1 MNAAELQALI
11 RSRIPV
17 ADFMQLEVL
26 SLTPDQ
32 VDISAPLEPNRNVHG
47 TLFGGSGTA
56 IALVAAWSLVHARM
70 HAQGLLQPLV
80 VAQQSTQY
88 FKPVTDRVLA
98 RCRWRFSSTKA
109 KPRPGWKR
117 CSRRER
123 RPRGGRSG
131 HQKLTLPSGLRGHPH
146 LTAPLVPLAVELQEI
161 HLVDLHL

>member
-17 ADFMQLEVL
+17 ADFMQLEVR

-56 IALVAAWSLVHARM
+56 MALVAAWSLVHARM

-88 FKPVTDRVLA
+88 FKPVTGRVLA
-98 RCRWRFSSTKA
+98 RAMFA
-109 KPRPGWKR
+109 
-117 CSRRER
+117 
-123 RPRGGRSG
+123 
-131 HQKLTLPSGLRGHPH
+131 HPQAWGEFTQR
-146 LTAPLVPLAVELQEI
+146 LAQGQRARVPVQVELQQHEGQTAARVEA
-161 HLVDLHL
+161 LFAA

>member
-17 ADFMQLEVL
+17 ADFMQLEVR

-70 HAQGLLQPLV
+70 HTQGLLQRLV

-98 RCRWRFSSTKA
+98 RAVFA
-109 KPRPGWKR
+109 
-117 CSRRER
+117 
-123 RPRGGRSG
+123 
-131 HQKLTLPSGLRGHPH
+131 HPQAWGEFTQR
-146 LTAPLVPLAVELQEI
+146 LAQGQRARVPVQVELQQHEGQTAARVEA
-161 HLVDLHL
+161 LFAA

>member
-17 ADFMQLEVL
+17 ADFMQLEVR

-70 HAQGLLQPLV
+70 HAHGLRQPLV

-88 FKPVTDRVLA
+88 FKPVTGRVLA
-98 RCRWRFSSTKA
+98 RAVFA
-109 KPRPGWKR
+109 
-117 CSRRER
+117 
-123 RPRGGRSG
+123 
-131 HQKLTLPSGLRGHPH
+131 HPQAWGEFTQR
-146 LTAPLVPLAVELQEI
+146 LAQGQRARVPVQVELQQHEGQTAARVEA
-161 HLVDLHL
+161 LFAA